1 MSEEKITEILEIM
14 GELLEDSVVPKNIK
28 AKIENAKNAL
38 EEEADV
44 SIRVN
49 KALDQLEEI
58 SDDTNMEPYTR
69 SQIWNIVSALEMIL
83 LIFICS
89 F

>member
-69 SQIWNIVSALEMIL
+69 SQIWNIVSALEMI
-83 LIFICS
+83 
-89 F
+89 